1 MRMTNEELVEKIQSG
16 EDVESNMGLLYQQ
29 NRRLIYKFALPYSD
43 MADMDDLMQEAYFG
57 LVKAVEKYDPEK
69 EFKFITYAEWNIR
82 GHLQRYCY
90 NFGKNR
96 RIPVHMIERMSKYH
110 DVIRKYEND
119 YGEKPSDEYIKKE
132 LQINTNQ
139 LKVIRKTILTCNT
152 ISFDDIVPGTDA
164 TFGETIA
171 DETDFQEEI
180 VQKMAEEQ
188 VNSSV
193 WKSVDE
199 LPSKM
204 KDIIHLRYENGLSQ
218 KSVAENLGI
227 SAERIRQ
234 YEHRAYQLL
243 KAKEAIQRAAEF
255 YDCNHNSMLYHD
267 TLSFYKNHGMS
278 AIEYM
283 VIKKE
288 EIEEKK
294 NKVNQLLDDM
304 VWEV

>member
-1 MRMTNEELVEKIQSG
+1 MQMTNEELVEKIQVG
-16 EDVESNMGLLYQQ
+16 EDVQTNMGLLYQQ
-29 NRRLIYKFALPYSD
+29 NQPLIYKFASPYSE
-43 MADMDDLMQEAYFG
+43 MMDINDLMQEAYFG
-57 LVKAVEKYDPEK
+57 LVKAVEKYDSKK
-69 EFKFITYAEWNIR
+69 EFKFMTYAEWNIR

-110 DVIRKYEND
+110 DVIRKYED
-119 YGEKPSDEYIKKE
+119 EYGEKPSDNYIKQE

-139 LKVIRKTILTCNT
+139 LKAVRKTIQLCNT
-152 ISFDDIVPGTDA
+152 VSFDDIIPGTDLTIA
-164 TFGETIA
+164 ETVA

-180 VQKMAEEQ
+180 IQKISEEQ
-188 VNSSV
+188 VNSFV
-193 WKSVDE
+193 WKCVDE

-218 KSVAENLGI
+218 KSVAECFGI
-227 SAERIRQ
+227 SMSGIQQ

-243 KAKEAIQRAAEF
+243 KVRDEIQKAAEF
-255 YDCNHNSMLYHD
+255 YGCDNNSMLYHD

-278 AIEYM
+278 AVEYM

-288 EIEEKK
+288 ELEEKK
-294 NKVNQLLDDM
+294 NKVSQLLDDM
-304 VWEV
+304 IWEV

>member
-1 MRMTNEELVEKIQSG
+1 MTNEELVEKIQSS

-29 NRRLIYKFALPYSD
+29 NRRLIYKFALPFSN
-43 MADMDDLMQEAYFG
+43 MVDMDDLMQEAYFG

-69 EFKFITYAEWNIR
+69 EFKFLTYAEWQIR

-110 DVIRKYEND
+110 DVIRKYENEH
-119 YGEKPSDEYIKKE
+119 GEKPSDDYIKQE
-132 LQINTNQ
+132 MQINTNQ
-139 LKVIRKTILTCNT
+139 LKAIRNTIQMCNT
-152 ISFDDIVPGTDA
+152 VSLDDIVPGTDDV
-164 TFGETIA
+164 TVGETIA

-180 VQKMAEEQ
+180 IQKMAEEQ

-199 LPSKM
+199 LDQKLR
-204 KDIIHLRYENGLSQ
+204 DIIHLRYENGLSQ
-218 KSVAENLGI
+218 KSAAKNLGI

-234 YEHRAYQLL
+234 YEHKAYQLL
-243 KAKEAIQRAAEF
+243 KAKEAIQMAAEF
-255 YDCNHNSMLYHD
+255 YDCNHNSLLYHD
-267 TLSFYKNHGMS
+267 SFSFYKNHGMS

-288 EIEEKK
+288 ELEEKK

>member
-16 EDVESNMGLLYQQ
+16 EDVESNMGLLYLQ
-29 NRRLIYKFALPYSD
+29 NKRLIYKLALPYSD
-43 MADMDDLMQEAYFG
+43 MIDMDDLMQEAYFG
-57 LVKAVEKYDPEK
+57 LVKAVEKFDPEK

-90 NFGKNR
+90 NFGKSR

-110 DVIRKYEND
+110 DVIRKYANEH
-119 YGEKPSDEYIKKE
+119 GEKPSDDYIKKE

-139 LKVIRKTILTCNT
+139 LKAIRKAIQLCNT
-152 ISFDDIVPGTDA
+152 VSFDDIIPGTELTVA
-164 TFGETIA
+164 ETVA
-171 DETDFQEEI
+171 DETHFQEEI
-180 VQKMAEEQ
+180 IHKIAAEQ
-188 VNSSV
+188 VNSSI
-193 WKSVDE
+193 WKCVDE
-199 LPSKM
+199 LDPKL
-204 KDIIHLRYENGLSQ
+204 KDIIHLRYENGMSQ
-218 KSVAENLGI
+218 KAVAEVFGI

-234 YEHRAYQLL
+234 HEHKAYLLL

-255 YDCNHNSMLYHD
+255 YDCSNNSMLYHD
-267 TLSFYKNHGMS
+267 TFSFYKNHGMS

-288 EIEEKK
+288 ELEEKK

>member
-69 EFKFITYAEWNIR
+69 EFKFITYTEWNIR

-96 RIPVHMIERMSKYH
+96 RIPVHMIQRMSKYH
-110 DVIRKYEND
+110 DVTRKYENE

-139 LKVIRKTILTCNT
+139 LKAIRKTILTCNT
-152 ISFDDIVPGTDA
+152 VSFDDIVPGTDA

-199 LPSKM
+199 LDPKLR
-204 KDIIHLRYENGLSQ
+204 DIIHLRYENGLSQ
-218 KSVAENLGI
+218 KSAAKNLGI

-234 YEHRAYQLL
+234 YEHKAYQLL
-243 KAKEAIQRAAEF
+243 KAKEAIQMAAEF
-255 YDCNHNSMLYHD
+255 YDCNHNSLLYHD
-267 TLSFYKNHGMS
+267 SFSFYKNHGMS

-288 EIEEKK
+288 ELEEKK

>member
-1 MRMTNEELVEKIQSG
+1 
-16 EDVESNMGLLYQQ
+16 
-29 NRRLIYKFALPYSD
+29 
-43 MADMDDLMQEAYFG
+43 
-57 LVKAVEKYDPEK
+57 
-69 EFKFITYAEWNIR
+69 
-82 GHLQRYCY
+82 
-90 NFGKNR
+90 
-96 RIPVHMIERMSKYH
+96 MSKYH
-110 DVIRKYEND
+110 DVIRKYENEF
-119 YGEKPSDEYIKKE
+119 GEKPSDEYIKKE

-139 LKVIRKTILTCNT
+139 LKAIRKTILTCNT

-193 WKSVDE
+193 WKCVDE
-199 LPSKM
+199 LDPKLR
-204 KDIIHLRYENGLSQ
+204 DIIHLRYEKGMSQ
-218 KSVAENLGI
+218 KVVAEVLGNSYQMI
-227 SAERIRQ
+227 GRYERK
-234 YEHRAYQLL
+234 AYQLL

-288 EIEEKK
+288 EFEEKK

>member
-16 EDVESNMGLLYQQ
+16 EDVEINMGLLYQQ
-29 NRRLIYKFALPYSD
+29 NKRLIYKFALPYSD
-43 MADMDDLMQEAYFG
+43 IADMDDLMQEAYFG

-110 DVIRKYEND
+110 DVIRKYENEH
-119 YGEKPSDEYIKKE
+119 GEKPSDDYIKKE

-139 LKVIRKTILTCNT
+139 LKAIRKTILTCNT

-204 KDIIHLRYENGLSQ
+204 KDIIHLRHENGLSQ

-234 YEHRAYQLL
+234 YEHKAYQLL

-255 YDCNHNSMLYHD
+255 YGCCNNSLLYHD
-267 TLSFYKNHGMS
+267 SFSFYKNHGMS

-288 EIEEKK
+288 ELEEKK